1 MAQLAAISQNTL
13 PIAHSM
19 AQLHGASVTVPSDP
33 VRNRSSSHQ
42 RADTKHESPER
53 GEDKRYNRSRPPER
67 DEVEKDETPTRHAS
81 QPPARRIR
89 GKSKGE
95 LPRVYVETQG
105 ASSSGDTQVA
115 EEPRGRSTT
124 AAPFGRDFRNLA
136 ISTITKQQSIVNLRK
151 LLTERGVVTEDYH
164 TKERLATMLQAYD
177 KRVWSNIM
185 HDPLPK
191 AAAKSSKKQAEAALK
206 AAGVKGLK

>member
-1 MAQLAAISQNTL
+1 MS
-13 PIAHSM
+13 
-19 AQLHGASVTVPSDP
+19 
-33 VRNRSSSHQ
+33 RR
-42 RADTKHESPER
+42 KEER
-53 GEDKRYNRSRPPER
+53 TRDITEAGQQ
-67 DEVEKDETPTRHAS
+67 DEVEKDETPTRQPS
-81 QPPARRIR
+81 QPPARIIR

-164 TKERLATMLQAYD
+164 TKERLATMLQAHD
-177 KRVWSNIM
+177 KRAWADNIKA
-185 HDPLPK
+185 PLPK
-191 AAAKSSKKQAEAALK
+191 AETKSARKIAEASLK